1 MIGRSSRSSRAV
13 LAAAEPQLF
22 VADIRASCDFF
33 VQKLGFKVAFVDG
46 NPPFYAQV
54 ARDRAALNLSH
65 VDQPVFDNDRRE
77 REELLS
83 AAILVDTRAEIDQL
97 HEECRSAGVP
107 FLRGLKDEAWGARNF
122 IIKDLDGNLI
132 LFAGPVD

>member
-13 LAAAEPQLF
+13 LVAAEPQLF

-65 VDQPVFDNDRRE
+65 VDQPVFDNERRE

-83 AAILVDTRAEIDQL
+83 AAIVVDSRAEIDQL
-97 HEECRSAGVP
+97 HEECRSAGVS
-107 FLRGLKDEAWGARNF
+107 FHRGLKDEAWGARNF